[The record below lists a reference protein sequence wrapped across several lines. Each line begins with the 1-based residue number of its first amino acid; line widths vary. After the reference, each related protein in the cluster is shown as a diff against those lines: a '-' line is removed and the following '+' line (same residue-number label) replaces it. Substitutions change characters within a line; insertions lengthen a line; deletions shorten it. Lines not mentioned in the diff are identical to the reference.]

1 MRGRLFAVII
11 AAALAL
17 AGCGNRGSGTPSQGS
32 SPGTKHVTL
41 TLNWVPYGEHAPFYY
56 GLKKGYYKDEGIEL
70 EIKPGNGSGTTIQQ
84 VAQNQT
90 TFGWADTP
98 PLLSG
103 VGTGMKVKSL
113 GAFLQKG
120 PSSIEFLADKNIS
133 KPADLK
139 GKTVGG
145 TPGDALYAVFPAWLK
160 ANGMSKDDVKVVN
173 VDAAGKIAALS
184 EGKVDA
190 IMGFFH
196 DQGPT
201 IEAKTGKKVSYL
213 LYADSG
219 LNMLG
224 TGIVVNEQT
233 LSGDKDLVAKFVKA
247 TQKSWAEAAK
257 DVQGAADAMV
267 ELAQNEPPKDV
278 LVKQLTLCIP
288 LLQLDQAGAPGVNTE
303 AKWTET
309 IGLMSQYADLKN
321 AGDPAKYWDGSQAK
335 SG

>member
-1 MRGRLFAVII
+1 VRGRLFALI
-11 AAALAL
+11 AAVALLA
-17 AGCGNRGSGTPSQGS
+17 AGCADRGAGTPSQGS
-32 SPGTKHVTL
+32 SPGTKKVSL

-56 GLKKGYYKDEGIEL
+56 GQKKGFYAAEGIEL

-98 PLLSG
+98 PLLKGIS
-103 VGTGMKVKSL
+103 TGMKVKSV
-113 GAFLQKG
+113 GVFLQKG

-133 KPADLK
+133 KPSDLK

-160 ANGMSKDDVKVVN
+160 ANGMSTSDVKVVN

-201 IEAKTGKKVSYL
+201 IEAKTGKKVNYL

-233 LSGDKDLVAKFVKA
+233 LGGDKELTAKFVRA

-257 DVQGAADAMV
+257 DIPGAAAAMV
-267 ELAQNEPPKDV
+267 ELAQNEPPQDV
-278 LVKQLTLCIP
+278 LVKQLTLAVG
-288 LLQLDQAGAPGVNTE
+288 LLDAGQSGAPGVNTE
-303 AKWTET
+303 ARWKQT
-309 IGLMSQYADLKN
+309 IDLMSQYGDLKN
-321 AGDPAKYWDGSQAK
+321 AGAPATYWDGSQAK